1 MRPPDD
7 DAPGGEPVA
16 QRAAGVA
23 GGAGPGVGAGAGG
36 RPALWPEAERLL
48 AALTPELV
56 RLMEGLTGTMFCAKD
71 TTGRYV
77 AVNQAFVDRTNE
89 TSRRAVVG
97 RRAEDLFVDHLA
109 AHYAAQDEEVLR
121 TGQALRDELELILR
135 PGGSPGWYLTSKE
148 PVRAGDVVVGLVSV
162 SEDLRT
168 SDPADVALSSLSRV
182 VALVHERLGEPV
194 TVAEMAAA
202 AGCSPAALDRRMRKV
217 FSLSPRRYVLRA
229 RVDRAA
235 TLLTT
240 TDAPIAAVATATGF
254 YDQAVLTRTFGRLT
268 GQTPAQFRR
277 ASREAGGRP
286 PAGHPGPAG
295 EPVQ

>member
-1 MRPPDD
+1 MKQPPDAD
-7 DAPGGEPVA
+7 DGVSPAGHAGTA
-16 QRAAGVA
+16 RTRTDGAAA
-23 GGAGPGVGAGAGG
+23 AT
-36 RPALWPEAERLL
+36 WPEGERLL
-48 AALTPELV
+48 AALTPELL
-56 RLMEGLTGTMFCAKD
+56 RLMDDLTGTMFCAKD

-97 RRAEDLFVDHLA
+97 RRAEDLFVSHLA
-109 AHYAAQDEEVLR
+109 AHYAAQDEQVLR
-121 TGQALRDELELILR
+121 TGRALHDELELILR
-135 PGGSPGWYLTSKE
+135 PGGAPGWYLTSKE

-202 AGCSPAALDRRMRKV
+202 AGCSAAALDRRMRKV

-229 RVDRAA
+229 RIDRAA
-235 TLLTT
+235 ALLTT
-240 TDAPIAAVATATGF
+240 TDEPIAAIATATGF

-268 GQTPAQFRR
+268 GQTPAQYRR
-277 ASREAGGRP
+277 SSREAGGRP
-286 PAGHPGPAG
+286 PAGHGGPVPGG
-295 EPVQ
+295 VQ